1 MSDIRKP
8 RGFYDKD
15 KHQIDC
21 LIEFISG
28 KMKTTKKNQTAMG
41 EVIGMQQAS
50 FGSRLRAGNFNYIQL
65 VKIFS
70 ELNATDEEILKLMKP

>member
-1 MSDIRKP
+1 
-8 RGFYDKD
+8 
-15 KHQIDC
+15 
-21 LIEFISG
+21 
-28 KMKTTKKNQTAMG
+28 MG